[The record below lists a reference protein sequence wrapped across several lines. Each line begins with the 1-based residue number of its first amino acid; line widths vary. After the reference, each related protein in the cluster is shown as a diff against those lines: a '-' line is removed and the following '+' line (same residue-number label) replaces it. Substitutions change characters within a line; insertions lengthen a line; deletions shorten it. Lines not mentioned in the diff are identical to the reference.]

1 MGLGRMWKGNAIMI
15 SQYAWY
21 LRDLLK
27 KVWVRVA
34 SFAVFA
40 LLSVW
45 LARVLSPFLTAD
57 IALKTGSDAAE
68 ELLTILT
75 TSMLAVTT
83 FSLSIAVSAFAA
95 AASTAT
101 PRAVVLLQEDRTT
114 QNVLATFLGAFLFG
128 LVGLIALNA
137 DLYDDAGLVVIFGF
151 TVVVIGLVVVALI
164 RWIDHLMSFGRMRDT
179 LDRVEAAT
187 TRALDLRL
195 NDPYFGGH
203 RLVGLPDD
211 VMIPVPSRETGY
223 VQHIDMPTIQDCA
236 KTLEAQVYLNALPGR
251 FVVKGAPLMWVS
263 TRKLDDQRRDRFCAA
278 VTLGTSRT
286 FEGDPRFGLI
296 VLSEI
301 ASRALSPAVNDPG
314 TAIDILGRLVRIL
327 SLWQDRAVPNVRY
340 DAVHVPAV
348 TPQEAVEDAFR
359 PISRDGASIVE
370 LQIRL
375 QKSLR
380 ALSALSPTAFA
391 VPATRMAEDAVAR
404 AEAAGIACFDL
415 AEIRAV
421 AGLSG
426 DVVHPD
432 ARPLSE
438 RNARPSEYI

>member
-1 MGLGRMWKGNAIMI
+1 MM

-21 LRDLLK
+21 LRDALR

-34 SFAVFA
+34 SFAVLA
-40 LLSVW
+40 LLSVV
-45 LARVLSPFLTAD
+45 LARVLSPFLTMD

-68 ELLTILT
+68 QLLNVLT

-128 LVGLIALNA
+128 FVGLIALNA
-137 DLYDDAGLVVIFGF
+137 DLYDEAGLVVVFGF

-164 RWIDHLMSFGRMRDT
+164 RWIDHLMSFGRMGDT
-179 LDRVEAAT
+179 LDRVESAT
-187 TRALDLRL
+187 TKALELRL
-195 NDPYFGGH
+195 SDPYFGGR
-203 RLVGLPDD
+203 RLESLPDG
-211 VMIPVPSRETGY
+211 VMVPVPSRDTGY
-223 VQHIDMPTIQDCA
+223 VQHIDMSRIQDCA
-236 KTLEAQVYLNALPGR
+236 KVLGAQVYLNVLPGR
-251 FVVKGAPLMWVS
+251 FVVKGAPLMWVATQAVDEEQS
-263 TRKLDDQRRDRFCAA
+263 DRFCAA
-278 VTLGTSRT
+278 ISFGTRRT

-327 SLWQDRAVPNVRY
+327 SLWQDRATPDLRF
-340 DAVHVPAV
+340 DAVHVPDI
-348 TPQEAVEDAFR
+348 TSREALEDAFR
-359 PISRDGASIVE
+359 PIARDGAHIVE

-375 QKSLR
+375 QKSLA
-380 ALSALSPTAFA
+380 ALRDVSPSAFSA
-391 VPATRMAEDAVAR
+391 PAARMSEEAVAR
-404 AEAAGIACFDL
+404 AEAADVLPFDL
-415 AEIRAV
+415 ADIRAV
-421 AGLSG
+421 AGMSG
-426 DVVHPD
+426 EAARAGGRPQPEPD
-432 ARPLSE
+432 APPSE
-438 RNARPSEYI
+438 RI

>member
-1 MGLGRMWKGNAIMI
+1 MM

-21 LRDLLK
+21 LRDALK

-34 SFAVFA
+34 SFAVLA
-40 LLSVW
+40 LLSVV
-45 LARVLSPFLTAD
+45 LARVLSPFLTMD

-68 ELLTILT
+68 ELLNVLT

-101 PRAVVLLQEDRTT
+101 PRAVVLLQEDHTT

-128 LVGLIALNA
+128 FVGLIALNA
-137 DLYDDAGLVVIFGF
+137 DLYDDAGLVVVFGF

-164 RWIDHLMSFGRMRDT
+164 RWIDHLMSFGRMGDT

-187 TRALDLRL
+187 TKALELRL
-195 NDPYFGGH
+195 SDPYFGGH
-203 RLVGLPDD
+203 RLDSLPHELM
-211 VMIPVPSRETGY
+211 VPVPSRDTGY
-223 VQHIDMPTIQDCA
+223 VQHIDMPRVQDCA
-236 KTLEAQVYLNALPGR
+236 TALGAQVYLNVLPGR
-251 FVVKGAPLMWVS
+251 FVVKGAPLMWVTTQAFDQERQDRLCEAIAFG
-263 TRKLDDQRRDRFCAA
+263 TR
-278 VTLGTSRT
+278 RT

-327 SLWQDRAVPNVRY
+327 SSWQERATPELRF
-340 DAVHVPAV
+340 DAVHVPDV
-348 TPQEAVEDAFR
+348 TPQEALEDAFR
-359 PISRDGASIVE
+359 PIARDGAHIVE

-375 QKSLR
+375 QKSL
-380 ALSALSPTAFA
+380 SALRDVSPSAFA
-391 VPATRMAEDAVAR
+391 VTAARMAEGAVAR
-404 AEAAGIACFDL
+404 AEAAGVLPFDL
-415 AEIRAV
+415 SDIRAV
-421 AGLSG
+421 AGMPREAARAG
-426 DVVHPD
+426 
-432 ARPLSE
+432 ARPPAK
-438 RNARPSEYI
+438 RDTPPSEPI